1 MRPTLLERFK
11 LGVDSFSENKKRSP
25 PVKLLSLILL
35 GREQIPSWYVCLFS
49 VSLNSVQSKVKKQ
62 ILKLILM
69 LQYKSSLVIL
79 CFWYNFSLFI
89 RVQPSFSGFSF
100 LFSPSR
106 STMTA
111 EGVFLLVLIVMV
123 LPCSSLEGKCHET
136 QLVTSDLKRGLLL
149 LRGEVPVCIDRQI
162 LVNFSC
168 LASLAVAKDY
178 SRSYTITRGSWAQTL
193 VVKMCN
199 GCLCSPSH
207 CDSC

>member
-1 MRPTLLERFK
+1 
-11 LGVDSFSENKKRSP
+11 
-25 PVKLLSLILL
+25 
-35 GREQIPSWYVCLFS
+35 
-49 VSLNSVQSKVKKQ
+49 
-62 ILKLILM
+62 M
-69 LQYKSSLVIL
+69 LQYKSRLLIL
-79 CFWYNFSLFI
+79 YFWYNFSLFI

-136 QLVTSDLKRGLLL
+136 QLVTSDLKQRLLL

-162 LVNFSC
+162 LANFSC
-168 LASLAVAKDY
+168 LDSLAVAKDY

-207 CDSC
+207 CDSCSHTIFQPLCLFLSPLKSLTCTDQKFTQFFFFSFPRPSSVCLPLICCLSLLF